1 MSMSHPSMGGV
12 PSRPLFPSASQV
24 MLTGA
29 CVVCAHVCQL
39 YSLSF
44 KRHPFLAVTCVMSAL
59 LVQGVNGVRGA
70 DEARIPFL

>member
-1 MSMSHPSMGGV
+1 M
-12 PSRPLFPSASQV
+12 
-24 MLTGA
+24 
-29 CVVCAHVCQL
+29 CAHVCQL

-70 DEARIPFL
+70 DEARIPFCNTHQTTFECSV